1 MQRSFGRVIRRRREA
16 AGYSQE
22 AMAFRAGVH
31 RTYVSLL
38 ERGKGNPSL
47 TVVVRLATVLES
59 TLTSLMREVERR

>member
-1 MQRSFGRVIRRRREA
+1 MIRRRREA